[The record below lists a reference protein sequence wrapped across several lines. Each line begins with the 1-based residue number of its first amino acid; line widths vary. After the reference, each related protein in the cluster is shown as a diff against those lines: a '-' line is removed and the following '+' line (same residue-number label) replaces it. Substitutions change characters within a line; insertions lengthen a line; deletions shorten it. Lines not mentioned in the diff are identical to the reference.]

1 MARLDTPDKYWKF
14 TPGDIDE
21 RERWGEYRTAYE
33 IALERTNTDVAPWYV
48 VPSDNKWYR
57 NLVVGQLLL
66 EHLREMKLE
75 WPPAGFDVDEQR
87 RRLAEEAPVS

>member
-1 MARLDTPDKYWKF
+1 M
-14 TPGDIDE
+14 
-21 RERWGEYRTAYE
+21 
-33 IALERTNTDVAPWYV
+33 
-48 VPSDNKWYR
+48 PSDNKWYR